1 MEMTA
6 TSMAHDSADA
16 TEGNGVR
23 ADAVALSAAL
33 PPPAAAPPRAAPC
46 R

>member
-23 ADAVALSAAL
+23 ADAAIAVT
-33 PPPAAAPPRAAPC
+33 P
-46 R
+46 

>member
-23 ADAVALSAAL
+23 ADARVQTAGPGHISSQSSSAAT
-33 PPPAAAPPRAAPC
+33 P
-46 R
+46 